1 MRRALLH
8 VVYTYIVCACAAA
21 EMAENAAE
29 EGEEEEEE
37 EEENAPSKKAILA
50 NFNASGIPKN
60 AYVFWKS
67 HVSTF

>member
-1 MRRALLH
+1 MRRVLLH

-37 EEENAPSKKAILA
+37 EENAPSKKAILA

-60 AYVFWKS
+60 AYVFWKL